1 MKKYINIA
9 FIYGILG
16 ICGGVFFTVS
26 LPNSWILWT

>member
-16 ICGGVFFTVS
+16 ICGGVFCMYTC
-26 LPNSWILWT
+26 LCLA

>member
-16 ICGGVFFTVS
+16 ICGGVFYREF
-26 LPNSWILWT
+26 ILWT